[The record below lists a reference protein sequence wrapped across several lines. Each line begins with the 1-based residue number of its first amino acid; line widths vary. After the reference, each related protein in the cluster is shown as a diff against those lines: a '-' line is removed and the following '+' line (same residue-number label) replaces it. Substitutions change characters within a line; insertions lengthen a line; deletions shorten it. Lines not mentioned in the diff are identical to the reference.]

1 MRYESKK
8 TKRGNVG
15 ISYSSQAE
23 ADAQA
28 ANMEKAGCSYCIDCR
43 GCSDC
48 SDCSGCSD
56 CRGCS
61 DCSGCRYCRG
71 ILKWSGKKPLNFL
84 R

>member
-48 SDCSGCSD
+48 S
-56 CRGCS
+56 
-61 DCSGCRYCRG
+61 GCRYCRG